1 MKITIVGKRP
11 GQFHFLLLALLLA
24 AGSAAADGLAI
35 GFDEKADIGQMVAS
49 FRSVSESSAPL
60 VAAPAQDRTASKPLH
75 GIWVDMKLLQLDKP
89 ELARFV
95 RLARAAGLQTFYPAV
110 FRYGCNFYNAPASP
124 FDCGKED
131 LLGKFIAVVREEAPE
146 MRVVPWFERTIQI
159 GALTPKSLAGNTSVQ
174 EPQNAK
180 THGYRIV
187 DLDNAAVRSHL
198 LQSILALRSYG
209 LSSVQID
216 DHLAYDALAGD
227 GDNGAFRSDPA
238 AWRAKLTRFV
248 NWLTGEVHQRAPGFR
263 VEIAQNPSEFANTN
277 YLADWKNWKVDE
289 VVVECY
295 RSSGYAAAMDPKC
308 GNGRRG
314 VAFLANGTQLSDE
327 EILTA
332 ARALRNSGI
341 VLFHLGNLKDRE
353 KLVTELGSILRR

>member
-1 MKITIVGKRP
+1 MKTAIMKKSP
-11 GQFHFLLLALLLA
+11 GRLRLLGFAFLLI
-24 AGSAAADGLAI
+24 AGTAVADDLT
-35 GFDEKADIGQMVAS
+35 ADFGRDMNVGQMVAS
-49 FRSVSESSAPL
+49 FRSGSASAKGMNVS
-60 VAAPAQDRTASKPLH
+60 AAPANAASKPLH

-95 RLARAAGLQTFYPAV
+95 RMARAAGLQTLYPAV

-131 LLGKFIAVVREEAPE
+131 LLGKFLAVVREEAPE

-159 GALTPKSLAGNTSVQ
+159 GALTPASLAGNTSVQ
-174 EPQNAK
+174 EPPNAK

-209 LSSVQID
+209 LRGVQID
-216 DHLAYDALAGD
+216 DHLAYDAMPGG
-227 GDNGAFRSDPA
+227 GDNEAFRSDPA

-248 NWLTGEVHQRAPGFR
+248 NWLTAEVRRQDPGFR
-263 VEIAQNPSEFANTN
+263 VEIAQNPKAFANAN
-277 YLADWKNWKVDE
+277 YLADWQNWKVDE

-295 RSSGYAAAMDPKC
+295 RSSGHTAATDPKC
-308 GNGRRG
+308 GSGRRG
-314 VAFLANGTQLSDE
+314 VAFLANGTQLSDD
-327 EILTA
+327 EILAA
-332 ARALRNSGI
+332 ARDLRNSGI
-341 VLFHLGNLKDRE
+341 VLFHLGSLKDRE
-353 KLVTELGSILRR
+353 KLVTELGRILRR

>member
-1 MKITIVGKRP
+1 MRKRLCRI
-11 GQFHFLLLALLLA
+11 GFSGFAFLLLA
-24 AGSAAADGLAI
+24 GIAAADDLAAVFNQNMNVKKMVESI
-35 GFDEKADIGQMVAS
+35 RRDGASVEVATVPAEKMNAAS
-49 FRSVSESSAPL
+49 
-60 VAAPAQDRTASKPLH
+60 SKPLH

-95 RLARAAGLQTFYPAV
+95 RLARAAGLQTLYPAV
-110 FRYGCNFYNAPASP
+110 FRYGCNFYKASASP

-159 GALTPKSLAGNTSVQ
+159 GALTPKSLADNTSVQ
-174 EPQNAK
+174 EPPNAK

-187 DLDNAAVRSHL
+187 DLDNALVRAHL
-198 LQSILALRSYG
+198 LQSVLALRSYG
-209 LSSVQID
+209 LRSVQID
-216 DHLAYDALAGD
+216 DHLAYDAVAGD
-227 GDNGAFRSDPA
+227 GDNEAFRSNPA

-248 NWLTGEVHQRAPGFR
+248 NWLTAQVHERDPGFR
-263 VEIAQNPSEFANTN
+263 VEIAQNPADFADAN
-277 YLADWKNWKVDE
+277 YLADWKNWKVDG

-314 VAFLANGTQLSDE
+314 VAFLANGKQLSDE

-341 VLFHLGNLKDRE
+341 VLFHLGSLKDRE
-353 KLVTELGSILRR
+353 NLVTELGSILRP